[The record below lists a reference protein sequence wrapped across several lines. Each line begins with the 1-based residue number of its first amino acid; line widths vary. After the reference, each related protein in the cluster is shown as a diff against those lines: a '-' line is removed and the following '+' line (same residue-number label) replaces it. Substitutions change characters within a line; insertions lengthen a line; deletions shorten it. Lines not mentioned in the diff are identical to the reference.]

1 MVDIFLLKSFPVLN
15 MQHYNAR
22 VGKMG
27 AILLKYSRNSR
38 NLVRKPEKI
47 FGLRST
53 LKG

>member
-1 MVDIFLLKSFPVLN
+1 MFLPKSFLVLN

-27 AILLKYSRNSR
+27 AILSKYSRNSR

-47 FGLRST
+47 FSLRST